1 MEMLQAEPCDS
12 QPPVVE
18 RKATIAANHRLK
30 YSSAHFFSSP
40 PRRQTSMN
48 LTIAPR
54 GSSTSKLVGQLLQ
67 QVSQRRLDLSYQFSR
82 CNAVIVQRLA
92 NTTCQPKYNRCHF
105 CLCQSHFILLSVI
118 CKSCNPPAIN
128 KPTTKQVK
136 LPERTM

>member
-54 GSSTSKLVGQLLQ
+54 GSSISKLVRQLCQ
-67 QVSQRRLDLSYQFSR
+67 QVSQCRLNLSYQFSR
-82 CNAVIVQRLA
+82 CDGVIIQCLA
-92 NTTCQPKYNRCHF
+92 NTTSHPKYNRRYL
-105 CLCQSHFILLSVI
+105 CLCQSHLILLSLI
-118 CKSCNPPAIN
+118 C
-128 KPTTKQVK
+128 TT
-136 LPERTM
+136 